1 MTLIDDVICAVDG
14 FHCLERWDVCV
25 QLTSVEIKAEGARK
39 CAHGGDGVR
48 VD

>member
-1 MTLIDDVICAVDG
+1 MTLIDDVVFAVDG
-14 FHCLERWDVCV
+14 FHRLERRNVSGEV
-25 QLTSVEIKAEGARK
+25 RELIVGSGARK